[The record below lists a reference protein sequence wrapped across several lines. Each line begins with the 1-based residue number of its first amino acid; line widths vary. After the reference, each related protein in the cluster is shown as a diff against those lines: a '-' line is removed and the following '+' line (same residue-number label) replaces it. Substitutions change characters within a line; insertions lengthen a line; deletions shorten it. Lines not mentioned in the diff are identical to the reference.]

1 LRPPSSAPRTA
12 ASKSSVVITGGS
24 VTIEFDA
31 NIFGANGNGR
41 HSNANKKIKRV
52 EVTGDGIN
60 FAQDTPNGK
69 VTITIHYGNP

>member
-1 LRPPSSAPRTA
+1 MSQPQDPPI
-12 ASKSSVVITGGS
+12 VVSGGS

-31 NIFGANGNGR
+31 NIFRANGNGR
-41 HSNANKKIKRV
+41 HSNANKKIRRV

-69 VTITIHYGNP
+69 VTITIYYGNS